1 MRWLLAWLLVVAV
14 PTPASSQ
21 SPVDRA
27 AEVVAQALAEGIV
40 ARDAGAVAVLCALPV
55 NIDGEVVTSVD
66 ELERR
71 WLTVLER
78 PEVRG
83 LRLLEVEVVRMV
95 TAVERYGPPPVRLG
109 ELPVEDA
116 LVAILRFD
124 RAQVTAVLARRE
136 GRWAIVAVTD

>member
-1 MRWLLAWLLVVAV
+1 
-14 PTPASSQ
+14 
-21 SPVDRA
+21 
-27 AEVVAQALAEGIV
+27 
-40 ARDAGAVAVLCALPV
+40 
-55 NIDGEVVTSVD
+55 
-66 ELERR
+66 
-71 WLTVLER
+71 
-78 PEVRG
+78 
-83 LRLLEVEVVRMV
+83 MV